1 MMSRPD
7 LLLEKTDGCGI
18 LTINRPDALNAIT
31 AEMLFEGFN
40 DCFERAH
47 KDEDINVLI
56 LTGAGRAFCSGLDLS
71 AFESLTKPASR
82 FEFSQLYG
90 DWALTL
96 RSFTKPIIAAV
107 NGAAMGGGLTL
118 ALLSDVR
125 IASENAK
132 FSSIWIKRGI
142 IPDCSTTYFLPRIV
156 GFPRALEMM
165 LTGEIIDAREAEKI
179 GLVKKVVPADKL
191 MEEAMSIARSFAE
204 GPSLAIG
211 LCRQAAYASLD
222 SSLEQQ
228 MHLEMLSVKSLLSTH
243 DCRESINA
251 FFEKRKPRFIG
262 K

>member
-1 MMSRPD
+1 MGRSD
-7 LLLEKTDGCGI
+7 LVLEKTDGCGI

-40 DCFERAH
+40 DCFEKVR
-47 KDEDINVLI
+47 KDDDIKVFI
-56 LTGAGRAFCSGLDLS
+56 ITGAGRAFCSGLDLS
-71 AFESLTKPASR
+71 AFERLTNPANR
-82 FEFSQLYG
+82 FESSQLYG

-96 RSFTKPIIAAV
+96 RSFNKPIIAAI
-107 NGAAMGGGLTL
+107 NGAAIGGGLTL
-118 ALLSDVR
+118 ALLSDFR

-132 FSSIWIKRGI
+132 FSSMWIKRGI

-165 LTGEIIDAREAEKI
+165 LTGEIIDAREAERI
-179 GLVKKVVPADKL
+179 GLVKEVVAADKL
-191 MEEAMSIARSFAE
+191 MDEAMEIARAFAE

-228 MHLEMLSVKSLLSTH
+228 MHLEMLSVKSLLGTN
-243 DCRESINA
+243 DCKESVKA
-251 FFEKRKPRFIG
+251 FLEKRKPRFIG